1 MKGLLIIIAVL
12 LLSVVVIA
20 HEDST
25 AHEENV
31 TKPVGNYEME
41 DFAIEPRQALWLR
54 DGDFLFFNL
63 LGKRHSIRID
73 QVYYDNAKIVLYPD
87 IKTSPKGAYA
97 PIRQN
102 KYLNIDLNKDDVA
115 DMTIR
120 LNRVQGGDWGDEGL
134 FVFESLVQEDKAP
147 ETQGMVVSDASK
159 GNNLLIF
166 VAAAIGGLLGLLVVF
181 ALKRK
186 KTSM

>member
-1 MKGLLIIIAVL
+1 MFYHNINPVL
-12 LLSVVVIA
+12 LELGPLQIRYYGLFYALGFVIA
-20 HEDST
+20 YFLISYL
-25 AHEENV
+25 A
-31 TKPVGNYEME
+31 K
-41 DFAIEPRQALWLR
+41 RKAL
-54 DGDFLFFNL
+54 
-63 LGKRHSIRID
+63 
-73 QVYYDNAKIVLYPD
+73 
-87 IKTSPKGAYA
+87 
-97 PIRQN
+97 PI
-102 KYLNIDLNKDDVA
+102 NKDDVA